1 MTSYLSREFDHRKF
15 GSQPTF
21 RSTTP
26 HFLSIILD
34 DTARDVKLGI
44 PEDFVSKYGK
54 DLSNSVTFRLPCG
67 SEWEVG
73 LTRYNGEVWFDK
85 GWPDFSKFYSL
96 GYNDLLVFGYEG
108 KSRLQV
114 SIFDKSTIEI
124 EYPVKA
130 PNIEESDEHDD
141 SSVEILDDFPLY
153 LRKAGETSRLPSPL
167 LRMKNRTVSSGT
179 AKINLSFEKSM
190 KKKQTHG
197 SKSGR
202 KRKDHFPVKK
212 EWGSTSST
220 KRFQKQTPEVHSK
233 ANVFKSHNCPFRMV
247 IRPSY
252 FNQNLLWLPSE
263 FVRTHLMKQ
272 PSSVILCVP
281 GGSKIWTVALNYQQK
296 ARRVSFNTGWIEFL
310 RDNNLKVWDVCVFML
325 IDEIRLLFEVVT
337 EAANCTMSSD
347 TDDEEDNEDN
357 VTELDDADD
366 DEEAD
371 DDSIEI
377 LDHFPSFTK
386 GKEKFALPSQL
397 HKRRRT
403 TSSTKAESTMKHV
416 GGCSKTQK
424 FLKQRPEVSKRI
436 HPVMASIGRHL
447 AFQRATA
454 FKPPH
459 PHFAVSIKPSYIRG
473 NYLWLPT
480 LFVHG
485 NLIKRPSDAIL
496 KVSDGARWPVCFHY
510 NKARATLQGGFAK
523 FVRGNNLK
531 VGDACVFVLTNN
543 IKFLFDV
550 FIFRTT

>member
-1 MTSYLSREFDHRKF
+1 MTSYLSWKFDHRKF

-21 RSTTP
+21 LSTTP

-34 DTARDVKLGI
+34 DTSRVIKLGI

-54 DLSNSVTFRLPCG
+54 DLSNSVTFRLPYG

-85 GWPDFSKFYSL
+85 GWPDFSNFYSL

-108 KSRLQV
+108 KSRFQV

-124 EYPVKA
+124 EYPVKV

-141 SSVEILDDFPLY
+141 SSVEILEDFPLY
-153 LRKAGETSRLPSPL
+153 LRKARETSRLPSSLP
-167 LRMKNRTVSSGT
+167 RVKDRTISSGT
-179 AKINLSFEKSM
+179 AKINLGFEKSM
-190 KKKQTHG
+190 KKKETHG

-202 KRKDHFPVKK
+202 KRKDHFP
-212 EWGSTSST
+212 
-220 KRFQKQTPEVHSK
+220 
-233 ANVFKSHNCPFRMV
+233 
-247 IRPSY
+247 
-252 FNQNLLWLPSE
+252 WLPSE
-263 FVRTHLMKQ
+263 FVQTHLMKQ
-272 PSSVILCVP
+272 PGSVILCVP
-281 GGSKIWTVALNYQQK
+281 GGSKTWTVALNYQQK

-325 IDEIRLLFEVVT
+325 IDEIRLLFDVVT
-337 EAANCTMSSD
+337 EAANCTMSSATNIDLHFLPFRRD

-357 VTELDDADD
+357 VTELDDAYD
-366 DEEAD
+366 DEDAD

-377 LDHFPSFTK
+377 LNHFPSFTK

-424 FLKQRPEVSKRI
+424 FLKQRPEVFKRI
-436 HPVMASIGRHL
+436 HPVMASIGRDL

-480 LFVHG
+480 VFVHG
-485 NLIKRPSDAIL
+485 HLIKWPSDAIL

-531 VGDACVFVLTNN
+531 AGDACVFVLTNN

>member
-1 MTSYLSREFDHRKF
+1 MTSYLSWKFDHRKF

-21 RSTTP
+21 LSTTP

-34 DTARDVKLGI
+34 DTSRVIKLGI

-54 DLSNSVTFRLPCG
+54 DLSNSVTFRLPYG

-85 GWPDFSKFYSL
+85 GWPDFSNFYSL

-108 KSRLQV
+108 KSRFQV

-124 EYPVKA
+124 EYPVKV

-141 SSVEILDDFPLY
+141 SSVEILEDFPLY
-153 LRKAGETSRLPSPL
+153 LRKARETSRLPSSLP
-167 LRMKNRTVSSGT
+167 RVKDRTISSGT
-179 AKINLSFEKSM
+179 AKINLGFEKSM
-190 KKKQTHG
+190 KKKETHG

-202 KRKDHFPVKK
+202 K
-212 EWGSTSST
+212 
-220 KRFQKQTPEVHSK
+220 
-233 ANVFKSHNCPFRMV
+233 
-247 IRPSY
+247 
-252 FNQNLLWLPSE
+252 
-263 FVRTHLMKQ
+263 
-272 PSSVILCVP
+272 SSVILCVP
-281 GGSKIWTVALNYQQK
+281 GGSKTWTVALNYQQK

-310 RDNNLKVWDVCVFML
+310 RDNNLKVWDVC
-325 IDEIRLLFEVVT
+325 
-337 EAANCTMSSD
+337 
-347 TDDEEDNEDN
+347 DNEDN
-357 VTELDDADD
+357 VTELDDAYD
-366 DEEAD
+366 DEDAD

-377 LDHFPSFTK
+377 LNHFPSFTK

-424 FLKQRPEVSKRI
+424 FLKQRPEVFKRI
-436 HPVMASIGRHL
+436 HPVMASIGRDL

-480 LFVHG
+480 VFVHG
-485 NLIKRPSDAIL
+485 HLIKWPSDAIL

-531 VGDACVFVLTNN
+531 AGDACVFVLTNN